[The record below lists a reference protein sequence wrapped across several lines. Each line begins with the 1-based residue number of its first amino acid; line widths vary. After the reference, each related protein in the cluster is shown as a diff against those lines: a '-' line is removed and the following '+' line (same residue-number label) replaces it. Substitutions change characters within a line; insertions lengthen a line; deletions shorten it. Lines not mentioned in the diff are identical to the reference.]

1 MRRQACVLLC
11 PTLCDRRD
19 CSPPGSSVH
28 RIFQARILQWV
39 AVSFGRASKNSS
51 APTYQASSGPST
63 GRSQSRVICAI
74 CFYVIALF
82 VFMLEFGVVVFC
94 LGFVLEFVLFVV
106 LMLLSVQFSSVTQ
119 SCLTLATPWTAACQA
134 SLSITNS
141 RCCFFHQEK
150 KKSHRL

>member
-11 PTLCDRRD
+11 LTLCDRRD

-28 RIFQARILQWV
+28 SIFQARILEWV
-39 AVSFGRASKNSS
+39 AISFGRASKNCP
-51 APTYQASSGPST
+51 APTYQASPGPST
-63 GRSQSRVICAI
+63 GRSQSRVTRAI

-106 LMLLSVQFSSVTQ
+106 LMLLSVQFSSVAQ

-141 RCCFFHQEK
+141 R
-150 KKSHRL
+150 